1 MRSSLAAWL
10 IAGFLT
16 GCARPSMPDNR
27 AAPVTSRSSD
37 AGAVVTRLE
46 LERVPQG
53 GNLMAALEQ
62 LRPWFFTER
71 AWTVVVMVN
80 GSLLGDISVL
90 RTIPVTDVCEVRLQ
104 RTTSEAGRS
113 VIHGTASRGADLIAV
128 TFQQGATTLCPR
140 P

>member
-1 MRSSLAAWL
+1 
-10 IAGFLT
+10 
-16 GCARPSMPDNR
+16 MPDNT
-27 AAPVTSRSSD
+27 AAPVTSPSYD

-46 LERVPQG
+46 LERVPQS
-53 GNLMAALEQ
+53 GNLLAALEQ

-71 AWTVVVMVN
+71 AWTAVVLVN

-113 VIHGTASRGADLIAV
+113 VVHGTASRGADLIAV

-140 P
+140 R